1 MPNDV
6 SKNSLREW
14 PHLKRLMRRFAT
26 KHRLGNDHIESEPD
40 VAKRVARQRQS
51 SGVGYQSG
59 AMSAAYKQNINDYKT
74 RLEKLND
81 YKDMGNDATISA
93 ALDIYADES
102 TQSDPIDHHC
112 LKIECDDDA
121 VLEEVEK
128 LLFQVLRIDD
138 RSWDIVRRLC
148 ANGDAPYEVKFRKDF
163 RGVFDIQ
170 RMDPTRFDRI
180 EENGKLIGFKVRNYD
195 INSKTAYSKQTQT
208 SAQETTLAPFRVV
221 HWKIPDNADSIYG
234 RSTLEAA
241 RRTWRQVRMMEDS
254 IVIYRISR
262 GAERRVFYINTGNL
276 AADETEGYIRSLI
289 SKFKKKPFV
298 NPLTNEIDEKANPLG
313 WDEDFYVP
321 LQSEK
326 DPSRIDQL
334 PGGANMGDIEDLRF
348 FRSKIDDE
356 LKVPTTYLNREGNYD
371 SKAGLSQQ
379 DIRFSRTIE
388 RIQRA
393 FIEGL
398 NKIVYLHLML
408 RGFTFKQITSFTLR
422 MTPPSALAELLKL
435 DAISMKLEIA
445 GSAKGID
452 LLPDIYILTEIMA
465 FGEDEAN
472 ELMQIMDQQR
482 QRAMQ
487 AQAAAEGGGAGG
499 GGGMGGD
506 MGGAGP
512 AVQPGGEQVAGGEG
526 GPGGIEPGTTQP
538 GQGGEPNAPGTPEN
552 AGLRN
557 RLAIVEARQK
567 AMTCIEEKA
576 GKRYSQAINEWFSR
590 RRAFVVKHKRVVRTT
605 IFEHQFNHG
614 DFKGITIKIGQAV
627 LNEHLSESLV
637 RIDQQ
642 INEGREQVDRLI
654 EEITTKG

>member
-1 MPNDV
+1 MADKIENPAGNRGV
-6 SKNSLREW
+6 SANSLREW
-14 PHLKRLMRRFAT
+14 PHLKRMMRRFST
-26 KHRLGNDHIESEPD
+26 KHRLGTDSVETETDQNKR
-40 VAKRVARQRQS
+40 AKRTQAH
-51 SGVGYQSG
+51 GGMGYQSG
-59 AMSAAYKQNINDYKT
+59 VGTAAYKQNINDSKN
-74 RLEKLND
+74 RMEKYSD
-81 YKDMGNDATISA
+81 YREMSNDATISS

-102 TQSDPIDHHC
+102 SQTDPIDHNC
-112 LKIECDDDA
+112 LKVECDDDA

-128 LLFQVLRIDD
+128 LLFQILRINDK
-138 RSWDIVRRLC
+138 SWDILRRLC
-148 ANGDAPYEVKFRKDF
+148 AQGDCPFEVKFRKDF
-163 RGVFDIQ
+163 RGIYDIQ
-170 RMDPTRFDRI
+170 RMDHMRFDRV
-180 EENGKLIGFKVRNYD
+180 EEDGKLVGFKIRSFET
-195 INSKTAYSKQTQT
+195 NSKNAYSGQMAQQK
-208 SAQETTLAPFRVV
+208 AQEITLSPFRVI

-241 RRTWRQVRMMEDS
+241 RRTWRQVRLMEDS

-262 GAERRVFYINTGNL
+262 GAERRVFYINVGNL
-276 AADETEGYIRSLI
+276 AADETEGYIRNLI

-298 NPLTNEIDEKANPLG
+298 NPRTNEIDEKSNPLG

-326 DPSRIDQL
+326 DNSRIEQL
-334 PGGANMGDIEDLRF
+334 PGGQNMGDIEDLRF

-356 LKVPTTYLNREGNYD
+356 LKVPTNYMNREGNFD

-398 NKIVYLHLML
+398 NKVCYLHLML

-452 LLPDIYILTEIMA
+452 LLPDIYILTEIMG

-472 ELMQIMDQQR
+472 EIMQIMDQQR

-487 AQAAAEGGGAGG
+487 QQAASEGGGAGGAGG
-499 GGGMGGD
+499 GGGIGGD

-512 AVQPGGEQVAGGEG
+512 AVQPGGEDVAGEQGQQG
-526 GPGGIEPGTTQP
+526 VDQGQAQP
-538 GQGGEPNAPGTPEN
+538 GQGDANAPGSPEN
-552 AGLRN
+552 ASVAN
-557 RLAIVEARQK
+557 RKAI
-567 AMTCIEEKA
+567 TEEMPSRHRA
-576 GKRYSQAINEWFSR
+576 AINEWLT
-590 RRAFVVKHKRVVRTT
+590 KRKSVVRRKTRMT
-605 IFEHQFNHG
+605 VFEHQFARG
-614 DFKGITIKIGQAV
+614 ELKGLKINIGTAV
-627 LNEHLSESLV
+627 LNEHLAESLS
-637 RIDQQ
+637 RIDSL
-642 INEGREQVDRLI
+642 ITEGKEQVDTLVK
-654 EEITTKG
+654 EIT